1 MHFAARRYG
10 EAIAAVRETIRISPE
25 LTDTRSRVGMALLAQ
40 NKNREALVEFEADS
54 HKWSKLAGVAIA
66 QHRLGNAAAAKAAYD
81 ELVNDTETVS
91 LYQQGQ
97 ILAQWGKPEEAV
109 QALTKARELR
119 DGGMTAVGY
128 DPMLDPLRKLPDFIR
143 LLKAMGFE

>member
-1 MHFAARRYG
+1 M
-10 EAIAAVRETIRISPE
+10 
-25 LTDTRSRVGMALLAQ
+25 
-40 NKNREALVEFEADS
+40 
-54 HKWSKLAGVAIA
+54 
-66 QHRLGNAAAAKAAYD
+66 GNAAAAKAAYG

-97 ILAQWGKPEEAV
+97 ILAQWGKSAEAV